1 MFSNLLTH
9 ARHINSPTR
18 NRHNLF
24 TPSLL
29 ALSIGSLLSTG
40 VTAQTLN
47 LSSPDKQIVLSLSDD
62 TGRPEYQIHFHGK
75 SIIEPSRLGLVFAS
89 LGELGQGGMLGGSEK
104 ATQVTL
110 ITGSQSAAARKEALA
125 MAANGSAS
133 SAGRLPS
140 P

>member
-40 VTAQTLN
+40 ATAQTLN

-75 SIIEPSRLGLVFAS
+75 TVIEPSRLGLVFAS
-89 LGELGQGGMLGGSEK
+89 LGELGQGLRIKSSHPASANEK
-104 ATQVTL
+104 W
-110 ITGSQSAAARKEALA
+110 
-125 MAANGSAS
+125 
-133 SAGRLPS
+133 
-140 P
+140 